1 MVESRNNRRPE
12 QARRLSCAL
21 VLHRARGG
29 YYRRAMS
36 YVDTT
41 TYDKAKLYKPG
52 YGYSLREGKPSA
64 IVVHSTSNPTQRNTA
79 FTSEA
84 TYLLTAPKV
93 SSHYLIGKDG
103 RIVRFL
109 EPAPWAAW
117 HAGECVAGWANEYS
131 IGIELHHSVGDAPY
145 PQAQK
150 AALAWLLK
158 DLSQAFA
165 IAPSRID
172 THAQIALPGPY
183 DRKHDPHDWSRAD
196 FLTWRNALFT
206 PVIPAPNPLATHS
219 LPGPDGRKMPCGE
232 GFHRLYAERGG
243 FAVLGYALTGEVDGQ
258 DCTWLRCERAVLKYS
273 TPYGLELA
281 QLEEAK
287 RRGWI

>member
-1 MVESRNNRRPE
+1 
-12 QARRLSCAL
+12 
-21 VLHRARGG
+21 
-29 YYRRAMS
+29 MS

-64 IVVHSTSNPTQRNTA
+64 IVIHSTSNPTQRNTA

-84 TYLLTAPKV
+84 TYLLTAPNV
-93 SSHYLIGKDG
+93 SAHYLVGKAG
-103 RIVRFL
+103 QIVRFL

-117 HAGECVAGWANEYS
+117 HAGACVAGWSNNDS
-131 IGIELHHSVGDAPY
+131 TGIELHHSVGDAPY
-145 PQAQK
+145 PEAQK

-158 DLSQAFA
+158 DLARAFSIPPA
-165 IAPSRID
+165 RID
-172 THAQIALPGPY
+172 THGQIALPGPY

-206 PVIPAPNPLATHS
+206 SPLATHS

-273 TPYGLELA
+273 AQDGVHLA
-281 QLEEAK
+281 LLDEAK